1 MGKKKKQQL
10 PDPLRILRE
19 DTFTDDETN
28 EMVGRMHRKQY
39 AESQNHQKSTEHAKS
54 SHHSTQ

>member
-1 MGKKKKQQL
+1 MGKKKKTKI

-39 AESQNHQKSTEHAKS
+39 ADSQNKKSTEHAKS
-54 SHHSTQ
+54 SHHRTQ

>member
-1 MGKKKKQQL
+1 MGKKKKQPL

-39 AESQNHQKSTEHAKS
+39 ADSQNKKSTRYAKGS
-54 SHHSTQ
+54 YSREK